1 METCST
7 FGQEFRNLLKTLAS
21 HMGEFQLLMEP
32 PSQQTSYIMIV
43 DEGELQMAS
52 A

>member
-1 METCST
+1 M
-7 FGQEFRNLLKTLAS
+7 FGQEFWNILETLAS

-32 PSQQTSYIMIV
+32 LIQRTSYIMTV
-43 DEGELQMAS
+43 DEGELQMFS

>member
-1 METCST
+1 M

-21 HMGEFQLLMEP
+21 HMGGFQLLMEP
-32 PSQQTSYIMIV
+32 PIQCTSYIMIV
-43 DEGELQMAS
+43 DEGELQMES